1 MQTEQEKK
9 ASDYWGACLRI
20 LAVILSI
27 WFVAAYVCGILCRE
41 WMDANF
47 PSIGHAPFGFWMAQ
61 QGSILVFVI
70 LLLVY
75 RTAMNRLDE
84 KHEFGEE
91 AK

>member
-1 MQTEQEKK
+1 
-9 ASDYWGACLRI
+9 
-20 LAVILSI
+20 
-27 WFVAAYVCGILCRE
+27 
-41 WMDANF
+41 
-47 PSIGHAPFGFWMAQ
+47 MAQ